1 MNAKRLAWTALLL
14 LMAALVIAA
23 CAGLQPEA
31 VVVETVVEVTRVITE
46 TVIEEGQAV
55 EVTRLVE
62 VEVGAQGTPAAT
74 ASASQPA
81 APQQRLIIKDG
92 RITMITTDTETA
104 VNSATQLVV
113 ELGGYIISQRVY
125 DDDQGYRYAT
135 MRLAVP
141 VTQFENGMRALRK
154 LGTVTDESASGEDV
168 TDEFVDLNS
177 RLANLEATR
186 DRLRSFLDQAENVEQ
201 ALEVNEEL
209 KKIEEEIA
217 VIQGRIN
224 FLRDRAAF
232 STIDLNIQPWIPT
245 PTPSPTPT
253 STPLPTPDSWRP
265 GDTAET
271 ARVQLQNTAQDAA
284 DFTIYNSIVCGPW
297 LLLLLLLGLPVARI
311 AWRLRQKR
319 SQLPKGGSQ
328 PSRGDSQ

>member
-1 MNAKRLAWTALLL
+1 MNAKRLVWAVLLL

-62 VEVGAQGTPAAT
+62 VEVGAQGTPDAT
-74 ASASQPA
+74 ASASQPT

-154 LGTVTDESASGEDV
+154 LGTVTDE
-168 TDEFVDLNS
+168 FVDLNS

-209 KKIEEEIA
+209 KKIEGEIA

-297 LLLLLLLGLPVARI
+297 LLLFVLLGLLIARI
-311 AWRLRQKR
+311 AWRLSR
-319 SQLPKGGSQ
+319 PKS
-328 PSRGDSQ
+328 SRGGPQ